1 MDLHSQKG
9 AIAILT
15 VVIVGAATL
24 LMAYSASLLGLG
36 ELEMGYLSQKGEETF
51 FLTDGCI
58 EEAMHRLRKNTN
70 YSGSSLNLGSGS
82 CIIGVSGSGLSRTIT
97 ATGTIGVHTKV
108 VSTELLLKTSTT
120 SASIIN
126 WEEIK

>member
-1 MDLHSQKG
+1 MIRDNNKG
-9 AIAILT
+9 AAAILT

-24 LMAYSASLLGLG
+24 LMAYSASILGLG

-58 EEAMHRLRKNTN
+58 EEAMHRLRKDND
-70 YSGSSLNLGSGS
+70 YSGSTLNLGNGS
-82 CIIGVSGSGLSRTIT
+82 CIISVSGSGLSRTIT

-108 VSTELLLKTSTT
+108 INTELLLNTSTT
-120 SASIIN
+120 SARILS
-126 WEEIK
+126 WDEVE